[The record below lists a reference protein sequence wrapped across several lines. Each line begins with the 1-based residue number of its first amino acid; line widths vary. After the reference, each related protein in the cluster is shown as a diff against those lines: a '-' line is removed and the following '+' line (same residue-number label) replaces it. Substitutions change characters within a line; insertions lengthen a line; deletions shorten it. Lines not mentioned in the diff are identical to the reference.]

1 MIRRPPRS
9 TRTDTLFPYTTL
21 FRSAHAAIYD
31 AVASLDRELDALPS
45 ASAPSVVILP
55 DAPRRPSRRAWF
67 GGALAAAIVGMVS
80 VSGLGL
86 FDDGNRIEKQA
97 GKHRHATLAHGS
109 KIEINGDPVAELD
122 KEQPRFY
129 RQESG
134 DPLFHVSH
142 SDIDP

>member
-67 GGALAAAIVGMVS
+67 GGAMAAAIVGMVS

-86 FDDGNRIEKQA
+86 FDDVDRIE
-97 GKHRHATLAHGS
+97 TLAGEHRTVTLADGS
-109 KIEINGDPVAELD
+109 KIEINGASVVEIDTD
-122 KEQPRFY
+122 RPRFA
-129 RQESG
+129 RLEDRKSTR
-134 DPLFHVSH
+134 LH
-142 SDIDP
+142 SRP